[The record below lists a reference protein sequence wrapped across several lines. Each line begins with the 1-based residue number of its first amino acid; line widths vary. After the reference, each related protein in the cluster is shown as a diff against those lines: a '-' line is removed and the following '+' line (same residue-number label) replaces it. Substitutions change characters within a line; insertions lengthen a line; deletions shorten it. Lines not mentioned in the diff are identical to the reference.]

1 MKKYLLMIVAAS
13 ALLACAKEMAQNELT
28 PVSGDIEGLAEGT
41 PISFTVEVEAASE
54 TKATI
59 SSNTNFTWEETDR
72 AAVYASDGTTKIELT
87 PTDISGG
94 TATFTGSVPSGKTV
108 AEGAIVVYPASFL
121 TGPSTVT
128 FPDTYADEGATKGQG
143 TVLAAKVA
151 SGRKLNFKYLAATM
165 KAAITDVPSVAT
177 SITVESTA
185 VLTGAHTIDFS
196 GTTPSLSTSSTAK
209 AITFSSPSNGNNV
222 LVVPVPTTGSQT
234 FTYKVKYSSSDLFT
248 KSTTQTMA
256 RNTYMSMADVAINP
270 TVYLYSHMTGWE
282 GTDAAPMTYTNGVAS
297 LKLSTI
303 GNQYF
308 RVKVAYPGGQAYV
321 MGPTTDIED
330 GSSNGS
336 FVDITDVESK
346 KAVRISTSAGVYTLS
361 FNVTDNTYSISD
373 SGETFH
379 LYIRG
384 EFNSWSFTDGMKDMI
399 HAGNKVYYYIGKMNT
414 KMKLFYN
421 KEYKYS
427 QIGGSTTEATGS
439 LVTETGS
446 TGVINMGSDIP
457 FILVANFS
465 NNTFVVQNLGDDT
478 GNGSAHT
485 SVLLCYNDHWETSG
499 QTLSVATD
507 QAQTYHAVMTMSR
520 KDTEPAQFRLYID
533 SSYWDA
539 YLTNWVY
546 VETGS
551 GKTIYTYYNNWQ
563 IVDGTYIFA
572 FNLKNY
578 KYFAYD
584 IG

>member
-59 SSNTNFTWEETDR
+59 SSSTNFTWESTDR
-72 AAVYASDGTTKIELT
+72 AAVYTSDGSTKIELT

-94 TATFTGSVPSGKTV
+94 AATFTGAVPSGKNV

-209 AITFSSPSNGNNV
+209 TITFSSPSNGNNV

-256 RNTYMSMADVAINP
+256 RNTYMSMADVAIAP
-270 TVYLYSHMTGWE
+270 SVHMLS
-282 GTDAAPMTYTNGVAS
+282 DMTSWDSSNKANMS
-297 LKLSTI
+297 LSGNNAYITLNAI
-303 GNQYF
+303 ANQYW
-308 RVKVAYPGGQAYV
+308 RPIVVYPTGYWIFYGFKD
-321 MGPTTDIED
+321 T
-330 GSSNGS
+330 N
-336 FVDITDVESK
+336 
-346 KAVRISTSAGVYTLS
+346 
-361 FNVTDNTYSISD
+361 SD
-373 SGETFH
+373 
-379 LYIRG
+379 
-384 EFNSWSFTDGMKDMI
+384 
-399 HAGNKVYYYIGKMNT
+399 
-414 KMKLFYN
+414 
-421 KEYKYS
+421 
-427 QIGGSTTEATGS
+427 
-439 LVTETGS
+439 
-446 TGVINMGSDIP
+446 
-457 FILVANFS
+457 
-465 NNTFVVQNLGDDT
+465 
-478 GNGSAHT
+478 
-485 SVLLCYNDHWETSG
+485 ETSG
-499 QTLSVATD
+499 TFDDIT
-507 QAQTYHAVMTMSR
+507 AVSSGKMSALVNSSAGNYML
-520 KDTEPAQFRLYID
+520 TFNYVTGAYSSSSTGTISGFQIGD
-533 SSYWDA
+533 SSHGNLQSMTKLSSTLA
-539 YLTNWVY
+539 YNVRQWGNNGGTLYAYFNEDYAASQGGNYYVSSENYYLWLYNFATNTLVASWFDNN
-546 VETGS
+546 TAG
-551 GKTIYTYYNNWQ
+551 NWQ
-563 IVDGTYIFA
+563 YV
-572 FNLKNY
+572 NLKGSFDGWTDAGVSMTNISGTPAWFINVDWGSETEFGFNAKGSDWGPSWQGNSNDPVTDRISSYCPAVSKVGSNY
-578 KYFAYD
+578 KVGAGKYTIIFYENNKFA
-584 IG
+584 ILNRE